1 MAQSHTESS
10 YRGLDVF
17 WNGPTQQPP
26 VSWEDWAQRFQLI
39 VNAKKKIDIEDLL
52 AENTLPPNDYK
63 TLEEPQG
70 TEKAQVRAAREAHN
84 ERALQ
89 ACQTEETRRSE
100 QEKRLFKGST
110 SREAD
115 KRLKS
120 KLFLSFTELWKLATE
135 VILKEP
141 NVTSRRFIL
150 FGRK

>member
-100 QEKRLFKGST
+100 QEKRLFKVALAERQINDSSQSYSYPSLSCGSWLQ
-110 SREAD
+110 R
-115 KRLKS
+115 
-120 KLFLSFTELWKLATE
+120 
-135 VILKEP
+135 
-141 NVTSRRFIL
+141 
-150 FGRK
+150 